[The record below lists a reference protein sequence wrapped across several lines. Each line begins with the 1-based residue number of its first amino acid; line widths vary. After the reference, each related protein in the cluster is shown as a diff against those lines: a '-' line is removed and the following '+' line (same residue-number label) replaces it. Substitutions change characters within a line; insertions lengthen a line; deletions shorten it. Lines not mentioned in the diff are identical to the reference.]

1 MANERGR
8 QRERMSAWEGIS
20 EGGKGRWRGRR
31 RLKCSKN
38 VLFNVHRFQFEHHRH
53 GCCKLNCWGFFFFCL
68 SFYCRYIKHFFPG
81 SVFIRCDIKK
91 IDWRLFRRM
100 FPAVRRLRGSKCGN
114 LSSSWNTFNQGEIGI
129 FFFFFFASQPSGDV
143 NSPQASWPV
152 GRVIVRLWCLNVCQW
167 CKPTEPD
174 EAAEKNQKKKH
185 SLLKAPWAQIVD
197 FPHGRDG
204 KNTTVITQQQI

>member
-53 GCCKLNCWGFFFFCL
+53 GRCKLNCWVFFFFVFL
-68 SFYCRYIKHFFPG
+68 SIVDISNIFFRGQFSLDVTSRKSTEDCFVGCSPLYVASAAP
-81 SVFIRCDIKK
+81 SVEICQVRETHSIRGKS
-91 IDWRLFRRM
+91 
-100 FPAVRRLRGSKCGN
+100 G
-114 LSSSWNTFNQGEIGI
+114 

-174 EAAEKNQKKKH
+174 EAAEKNQKKKTLA
-185 SLLKAPWAQIVD
+185 S
-197 FPHGRDG
+197 
-204 KNTTVITQQQI
+204 